1 MNTQTNNFT
10 SSNFLSSSNNISS
23 LSNVDKKAMEMRK
36 AKIFL
41 ISMFFMILAVI
52 ALITSIIVVAIKT
65 NTEQKSLLEL
75 QNKVDSFNIQIENL
89 EKNIDKKY
97 QNVDFEKE
105 AGLIELNNKYGK
117 VINMNDSI
125 GDVSIAINKRS
136 DNFNSFMSTIV
147 NNLNKLWDFFN

>member
-1 MNTQTNNFT
+1 MNTPTNNFT

-23 LSNVDKKAMEMRK
+23 LSDVDKKALNMRK

-75 QNKVDSFNIQIENL
+75 QNKVDSFNIQIENV

-125 GDVSIAINKRS
+125 GDVSIAINKRA
-136 DNFNSFMSTIV
+136 DNFSSFMSTIV